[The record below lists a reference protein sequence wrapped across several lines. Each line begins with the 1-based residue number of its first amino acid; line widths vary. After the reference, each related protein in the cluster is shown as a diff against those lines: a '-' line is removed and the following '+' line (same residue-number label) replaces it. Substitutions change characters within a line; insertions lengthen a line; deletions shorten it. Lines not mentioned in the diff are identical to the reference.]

1 MGYKIILVENQDENL
16 TKRLR
21 FHEIQELWNALIPK
35 CDGLVAKPR
44 EPSQQSRA
52 LYRTWNAKVKRQAET
67 V

>member
-35 CDGLVAKPR
+35 CDGLVAKTLQSLSSKVAHYT
-44 EPSQQSRA
+44 EPAQQ
-52 LYRTWNAKVKRQAET
+52 K
-67 V
+67 